1 MNNGDKQMKIDVV
14 ISADYIKQ
22 EDLKEKSVVIIDVLR
37 ATSVIT
43 TALANGAKQVIPTL
57 TVEEAF
63 EKKKEIGES
72 SLLAGERQAKKID
85 GFELSNSPLEF
96 TKDKVRD
103 KTIILSTTNGTRA
116 LTLASTGTRIFIA
129 SILNA
134 KAVAKKLIEIG
145 KDVVIINAGTNGNF
159 STDDFVCAGYIISE
173 IEKFKK
179 NDLTD
184 IAKIAQE
191 IYEKNTDI
199 RSYVR
204 NATHYGVLKSLNLES
219 DVDFCCQKDIFE
231 IVPEFENGK
240 LK

>member
-1 MNNGDKQMKIDVV
+1 MKIDVV

-43 TALANGAKQVIPTL
+43 TALANGAKEVIPTL

-96 TKDKVRD
+96 TKDKVKA

-116 LTLASTGTRIFIA
+116 LTLASTGARILIA
-129 SILNA
+129 SILNT

-145 KDVVIINAGTNGNF
+145 KDIVIINAGTNGKF
-159 STDDFVCAGYIISE
+159 STDDFICCGYIISE
-173 IEKFKK
+173 VK
-179 NDLTD
+179 NSTSCDLTD
-184 IAKIAQE
+184 IARVSMD
-191 IYEKNTDI
+191 IYDNNSDI
-199 RSYVR
+199 KEYIK
-204 NATHYGVLKSLNLES
+204 NATHYGVLVSLGLEA
-219 DVDFCCQKDIFE
+219 DIQYCCKKDLFD
-231 IVPEFENGK
+231 IVPEYIDGK
-240 LK
+240 LKK